1 MLTMV
6 NVNPGLY
13 NQPLGFEYLGQ
24 NSLFFA
30 TSLFRQRFINPE
42 RTLVEN
48 KRNQRSTYWYL
59 GSECGDSSHNKKS
72 KRFRKYHQN
81 TSLRQETWRI
91 WPDCMNRWKYG
102 EKTWLSLAITWKTE
116 SRMQAARRSLNIGEV
131 GATAIDH
138 QDLPVAGI
146 PWLGKD
152 SQQEMWLL
160 TIKHMGKPSGGW

>member
-48 KRNQRSTYWYL
+48 KRN
-59 GSECGDSSHNKKS
+59 
-72 KRFRKYHQN
+72 
-81 TSLRQETWRI
+81 
-91 WPDCMNRWKYG
+91 
-102 EKTWLSLAITWKTE
+102 
-116 SRMQAARRSLNIGEV
+116 
-131 GATAIDH
+131 
-138 QDLPVAGI
+138 
-146 PWLGKD
+146 
-152 SQQEMWLL
+152 
-160 TIKHMGKPSGGW
+160 

>member
-48 KRNQRSTYWYL
+48 QRNQRST
-59 GSECGDSSHNKKS
+59 
-72 KRFRKYHQN
+72 
-81 TSLRQETWRI
+81 
-91 WPDCMNRWKYG
+91 
-102 EKTWLSLAITWKTE
+102 
-116 SRMQAARRSLNIGEV
+116 
-131 GATAIDH
+131 
-138 QDLPVAGI
+138 
-146 PWLGKD
+146 
-152 SQQEMWLL
+152 
-160 TIKHMGKPSGGW
+160 